1 MIDTLLFALAAVLIV
16 EGLVYALAPSYLEKA
31 LGVLAQM
38 SRPARRIM
46 GALMVVVG
54 LILYACCPKRSIPR

>member
-31 LGVLAQM
+31 LEVLAQM

-54 LILYACCPKRSIPR
+54 LILLRLLS